1 MYRDQPMLDLAGDRS
16 CCQLSVFNLDQL
28 AFRKFHLFTALLGMD
43 LIGLIGEMSDGICCD
58 LGN

>member
-1 MYRDQPMLDLAGDRS
+1 MLDLAGDGS
-16 CCQLSVFNLDQL
+16 CCQPSLFNLDQL

-58 LGN
+58 LAN